1 MRFKLIEA
9 MEDDN
14 ALPKIENQDEEEK
27 EVTELSKD
35 IPEEQLNTLKQ
46 NVKAKVVDS

>member
-1 MRFKLIEA
+1 

-35 IPEEQLNTLKQ
+35 IPEKQLDTLKK